1 MRGKGGSKTIALAA
15 TLDTRGDEVK
25 YLKDIIGEKGHRA
38 LVIDTGVMGV
48 PYFAG
53 DYTREDVAKAG
64 GKSLKALVDAANAGA
79 DRKEATD
86 TMVAGAKKIISTLFN
101 EGELDGI
108 MSLGGTTAAA
118 SGVALMQGL
127 PIGFPKLIVTTFTA
141 FCPIGDEDITVM
153 QSPVDLVGLN
163 KILMRTLSNAAG
175 ALTGMVEQE
184 VSEKQSRK
192 LAGITAL
199 GVTTPAVQKAMARLG
214 ERGYDSLV
222 FHALTA
228 KMDRMIKDGIIDAV
242 IDITTFELIPK
253 TSYPDDL
260 LSKYSGMPQPDRSR
274 LTSALARDIPQI
286 IVPGGL
292 DMHIIPGATKMDEV
306 PDMLK
311 GRAWSMHGPNIVLV
325 RTNAG
330 EMEKAAKYI
339 AQQANTSKGPVAV
352 LIPVQGFSEA
362 SKKDAPLYDPESDS
376 AFIRALKEHAS
387 SQVKVVEAQCHIND
401 DAFADELIK
410 LFDEMK
416 EFRR

>member
-1 MRGKGGSKTIALAA
+1 MQGKGRGSKTIAIAA

-25 YLKDIIGEKGHRA
+25 YLKDIIEEKGLKA
-38 LVIDTGVMGV
+38 IVIDTGVMGT
-48 PYFAG
+48 PYLAG
-53 DYTREDVAKAG
+53 DYPREDVAEAG
-64 GKSLKALVDAANAGA
+64 GKNLKALIDAAKGGA

-86 TMVAGAKKIISTLFN
+86 VMVAGAKKIIGVLFS
-101 EGELDGI
+101 EGRLNGI

-141 FCPIGDEDITVM
+141 FTPIGDEDITVM

-163 KILMRTLSNAAG
+163 KIVMRTLANAAG
-175 ALTGMVEQE
+175 ALMGMVEQE
-184 VSEKQSRK
+184 IAEERSRK

-199 GVTTPAVQKAMARLG
+199 GVTTPAVQKAMARLD

-228 KMDRMIKDGIIDAV
+228 KMDRMVKDGIIDAV

-260 LSKYSGMPQPDRSR
+260 LSKYSGLPQPDRSR
-274 LTSALARDIPQI
+274 LASVVTRDIPQI

-292 DMHIIPGATKMDEV
+292 DMHIIPGATKIDEV

-325 RTNAG
+325 RTNAE
-330 EMEKAAKYI
+330 EMEKAARYI
-339 AQQANTSKGPVAV
+339 ADQANGSKGPIAV
-352 LIPVQGFSEA
+352 LIPLQGFSEA
-362 SKKDAPLYDPESDS
+362 SKKDAPLHDPESDS
-376 AFIRALKEHAS
+376 AFIRTIKKHAS
-387 SQVKVVEAQCHIND
+387 GKVKLVEVGCHIND
-401 DAFADELIK
+401 DLFADELAK

-416 EFRR
+416 G